1 MGKETSLVK
10 SLSVNAE
17 ENASKLK
24 RQHYPK
30 SPTDK
35 KIFHLSLS
43 TLNIDDTRE
52 FYESN
57 FGCKVRRITK
67 SKKGMHIDFFGHQLT
82 FVEVPPSK
90 HRQISETNEHGSPLV
105 HFGVALP
112 YYQWFAIK
120 ERLIGNQVDF
130 CVQPHLKFKG
140 EPHEHYV
147 MFAKDPS
154 GNALEI
160 KSFTNTSD
168 WL

>member
-1 MGKETSLVK
+1 MKSLV
-10 SLSVNAE
+10 VNP
-17 ENASKLK
+17 ENNALK
-24 RQHYPK
+24 QEHTHYSQLAIDRK
-30 SPTDK
+30 T
-35 KIFHLSLS
+35 FHLSLS
-43 TLNIDDTRE
+43 TLNIEDTRK

-57 FGCKVRRITK
+57 FGCEVRRVTK

-90 HRQISETNEHGSPLV
+90 HRQISDKNEHGSPLI

-112 YYQWFAIK
+112 HHQWLAIK
-120 ERLIGNQVDF
+120 ERLIRNQVDF
-130 CVQPHLKFKG
+130 CVDPHLKFEG

-154 GNALEI
+154 GNAIEV